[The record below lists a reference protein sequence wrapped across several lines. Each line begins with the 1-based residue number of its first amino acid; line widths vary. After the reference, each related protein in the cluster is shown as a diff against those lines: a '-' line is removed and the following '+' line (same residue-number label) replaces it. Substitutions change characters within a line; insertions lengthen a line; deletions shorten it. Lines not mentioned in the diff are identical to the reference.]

1 MSSIAV
7 SPRLA
12 YVPELT
18 WVARLTPTAG
28 SSVERLLHLPLGL
41 DVWERHPDALVVAAT
56 EGQLAELERRK
67 LAEVERWS
75 TREEYVSR
83 LPDTD

>member
-1 MSSIAV
+1 M
-7 SPRLA
+7 RQ
-12 YVPELT
+12 
-18 WVARLTPTAG
+18 RTPDG
-28 SSVERLLHLPLGL
+28 DVLERVLVKADGL
-41 DVWERHPDALVVAAT
+41 DIPLAHPDALVVAAT

>member
-1 MSSIAV
+1 VSSIAV

-28 SSVERLLHLPLGL
+28 SSVEHLLHLPLGL